1 LRRKKKRKTKNL
13 TFKKYEKFIEKE
25 EDGKKAISAITIQS
39 ATDEKPNGGK
49 MKEN

>member
-25 EDGKKAISAITIQS
+25 ERQKAISAITIQS